1 MMHEQ
6 SEKITKYKIGQ
17 NVASL
22 IGNTPIVRLHNID
35 KELYGEIYGKC
46 EFMNPSSSI
55 KDRIALNMITSAL
68 LAGTIN
74 KDTHIIE
81 PTSGNTGIGLAS
93 ICASMGLK
101 LTLTMPESMSI
112 ERRQLIAAYGAN
124 IVLTPAQ
131 LGMTG
136 AVNKAKELSE
146 LDTNSIVL
154 NQFSNPDNPLTHE
167 KTTALEILNDMD
179 KMVDIFVAG
188 VGTGGT
194 ISGVGKVL
202 KEEIKDVKVVA
213 VEPLASNVLSGGTPA
228 PHKIQGIGAGFIPAT
243 LNTDIY
249 DEIITIENDEA
260 INMAKMIAKRE
271 GILVGISSG
280 ANVAAAIKLA
290 SKIENKGKKIVTIL
304 CDSGERYLSTGMFN
318 VEVK

>member
-1 MMHEQ
+1 M
-6 SEKITKYKIGQ
+6 KIGQ

-55 KDRIALNMITSAL
+55 KDRIALHMITSAL
-68 LAGTIN
+68 LEGKIN

-101 LTLTMPESMSI
+101 LTLTMPESMSL
-112 ERRQLIAAYGAN
+112 ERRQLIGAYGAN
-124 IVLTPAQ
+124 IVLTPAT

-136 AVNKAKELSE
+136 AVNKAKELSQ
-146 LDTNSIVL
+146 LDANSIVL
-154 NQFSNPDNPLTHE
+154 DQFSNPDNPLTHE
-167 KTTALEILNDMD
+167 KTTAYEILNDMD
-179 KMVDIFVAG
+179 KMIDIFVAG

-202 KEEIKDVKVVA
+202 KQKIEDVKIVA
-213 VEPLASNVLSGGTPA
+213 VEPFSSNVLSGGTPG
-228 PHKIQGIGAGFIPAT
+228 PHKIQGIGAGFIPKT
-243 LNTDIY
+243 LNTSIY
-249 DEIITIENDEA
+249 DEIITIENNEA
-260 INMAKMIAKRE
+260 INMAKEIAKKE

-290 SKIENKGKKIVTIL
+290 SRPENKGKRIITIL
-304 CDSGERYLSTGMFN
+304 CDSGERYLSTGMFDTKD
-318 VEVK
+318 ETKS

>member
-1 MMHEQ
+1 M
-6 SEKITKYKIGQ
+6 KIGQ

-68 LAGTIN
+68 LEGKIN

-101 LTLTMPESMSI
+101 LTLTMPESMSL
-112 ERRQLIAAYGAN
+112 ERRQLIRAYGAN
-124 IVLTPAQ
+124 IDLTPAH
-131 LGMTG
+131 LGMSG
-136 AVNKAKELSE
+136 AVNRAKELSE
-146 LDTNSIVL
+146 LDKNSIVL
-154 NQFSNPDNPLTHE
+154 DQFSNPNNPLTHE

-179 KMVDIFVAG
+179 KMIDIFVAG

-202 KEEIKDVKVVA
+202 KQEIADIKIVA
-213 VEPLASNVLSGGTPA
+213 VEPLSSNVLSGGTPA
-228 PHKIQGIGAGFIPAT
+228 PHKIQGIGAGFIPKT
-243 LNTDIY
+243 LNTTIY
-249 DEIITIENDEA
+249 NEVMMIENDEA
-260 INMAKMIAKRE
+260 INMAREIAKSE

-290 SKIENKGKKIVTIL
+290 SKPENKGKKIVTIL
-304 CDSGERYLSTGMFN
+304 CDSGERYLSTGMFDTKD
-318 VEVK
+318 ETK

>member
-1 MMHEQ
+1 MR
-6 SEKITKYKIGQ
+6 IAN
-17 NVASL
+17 NVGEL

-35 KELYGEIYGKC
+35 IELYGEIYAKC
-46 EFMNPSSSI
+46 EFMNPSSSV
-55 KDRIALNMITSAL
+55 KDRIALNMITKAL
-68 LAGTIN
+68 ESGKIN

-101 LTLTMPESMSI
+101 LTLTMPESMSL

-124 IVLTPAQ
+124 IVLTPSN
-131 LGMTG
+131 LGMSG
-136 AVNKAKELSE
+136 AVNRAKELSE
-146 LDTNSIVL
+146 LDKNSIVL
-154 NQFSNPDNPLTHE
+154 DQFSNPDNPLSHE

-202 KEEIKDVKVVA
+202 KEEIQDVKVVA

-228 PHKIQGIGAGFIPAT
+228 PHKIQGIGAGFIPKT
-243 LNTDIY
+243 LNTNIY
-249 DEIITIENDEA
+249 DEIIMIENDEA
-260 INMAKMIAKRE
+260 MDMAREIAKKE

-280 ANVAAAIKLA
+280 ANVAAAVKLA
-290 SKIENKGKKIVTIL
+290 SKLENKGKRILTIL
-304 CDSGERYLSTGMFN
+304 CDSGERYLSTGMFDIKKD
-318 VEVK
+318 ETKQ

>member
-1 MMHEQ
+1 M
-6 SEKITKYKIGQ
+6 KIGQ

-68 LAGTIN
+68 LEGKIN

-101 LTLTMPESMSI
+101 LTLTMPESMSL
-112 ERRQLIAAYGAN
+112 ERRQLIRAYGAN
-124 IVLTPAQ
+124 IDLTPAH
-131 LGMTG
+131 LGMSG
-136 AVNKAKELSE
+136 AVNRAKELSE
-146 LDTNSIVL
+146 LDKNSIIL
-154 NQFSNPDNPLTHE
+154 DQFSNPNNPLTHE

-179 KMVDIFVAG
+179 KMIDIFVAG

-202 KEEIKDVKVVA
+202 KQEIADIKIVA
-213 VEPLASNVLSGGTPA
+213 VEPLSSNVLSGGTPA
-228 PHKIQGIGAGFIPAT
+228 PHKIQGIGAGFIPKT
-243 LNTDIY
+243 LNTTIY
-249 DEIITIENDEA
+249 NEVMMIENDEA
-260 INMAKMIAKRE
+260 INMAREIAKSE

-290 SKIENKGKKIVTIL
+290 SKPENKGKKIVTIL
-304 CDSGERYLSTGMFN
+304 CDSGERYLSTGMFDTKD
-318 VEVK
+318 ETK

>member
-1 MMHEQ
+1 M
-6 SEKITKYKIGQ
+6 KIGQ

-55 KDRIALNMITSAL
+55 KDRIALHMITSAL
-68 LAGTIN
+68 LEGKIN

-101 LTLTMPESMSI
+101 LTLTMPESMSV
-112 ERRQLIAAYGAN
+112 ERRQLIRAYGAN
-124 IVLTPAQ
+124 IDLTPAH
-131 LGMTG
+131 LGMSG
-136 AVNKAKELSE
+136 AVNRAKELSE
-146 LDTNSIVL
+146 LDKNSIVL
-154 NQFSNPDNPLTHE
+154 DQFSNPNNPLTHE

-202 KEEIKDVKVVA
+202 KQEIADIKIVA
-213 VEPLASNVLSGGTPA
+213 VEPLSSNVLSGGTPA
-228 PHKIQGIGAGFIPAT
+228 PHKIQGIGAGFIPKT
-243 LNTDIY
+243 LNTTIY
-249 DEIITIENDEA
+249 NEIIMIENDEA
-260 INMAKMIAKRE
+260 INMAREIAKNE

-290 SKIENKGKKIVTIL
+290 SKPENKGKKIVTIL
-304 CDSGERYLSTGMFN
+304 CDSGERYLSTGMFDIKD
-318 VEVK
+318 ETK

>member
-1 MMHEQ
+1 M
-6 SEKITKYKIGQ
+6 KIANNIT
-17 NVASL
+17 SL
-22 IGNTPIVRLHNID
+22 IGNTPIVRLHNLD

-68 LAGTIN
+68 IDGRIN

-101 LTLTMPESMSI
+101 LTLTMPESMSL
-112 ERRQLIAAYGAN
+112 ERRQLIGAYGAN
-124 IVLTPAQ
+124 IVLTPAT

-136 AVNKAKELSE
+136 AVNKAKELSQ
-146 LDTNSIVL
+146 LDKNSIVL
-154 NQFSNPDNPLTHE
+154 DQFSNPDNPLTHE
-167 KTTALEILNDMD
+167 KTTALEILGDMD
-179 KMVDIFVAG
+179 AMIDIFVAG

-202 KEEIKDVKVVA
+202 KQKIEDVKIVA
-213 VEPLASNVLSGGTPA
+213 VEPFSSNVLSGGTPG
-228 PHKIQGIGAGFIPAT
+228 PHKIQGIGAGFIPKT
-243 LNTDIY
+243 LNTSIY
-249 DEIITIENDEA
+249 DEILTIENNEA
-260 INMAKMIAKRE
+260 INMAKEIAKKE

-290 SKIENKGKKIVTIL
+290 SRRENKGKKIVTIL
-304 CDSGERYLSTGMFN
+304 CDSGERYLSTGMFDTKD
-318 VEVK
+318 ETKS

>member
-1 MMHEQ
+1 M
-6 SEKITKYKIGQ
+6 KIGQ

-68 LAGTIN
+68 LEGKIN

-101 LTLTMPESMSI
+101 LTLTMPESMSV
-112 ERRQLIAAYGAN
+112 ERRQLIRAYGAN
-124 IVLTPAQ
+124 IDLTPAH
-131 LGMTG
+131 LGMSG
-136 AVNKAKELSE
+136 AVNRAKELSK
-146 LDTNSIVL
+146 LDKNSIVL
-154 NQFSNPDNPLTHE
+154 DQFSNPNNPLTHE

-179 KMVDIFVAG
+179 KMIDIFVAG

-202 KEEIKDVKVVA
+202 KQEIADIKIVA
-213 VEPLASNVLSGGTPA
+213 VEPLSSNVLSGGTPA
-228 PHKIQGIGAGFIPAT
+228 PHKIQGIGAGFIPKT
-243 LNTDIY
+243 LNTTIY
-249 DEIITIENDEA
+249 NEVMMIENDEA
-260 INMAKMIAKRE
+260 INMAREIAKSE

-290 SKIENKGKKIVTIL
+290 SKPENKGKKIVTIL
-304 CDSGERYLSTGMFN
+304 CDSGERYLSTGMFDIKD
-318 VEVK
+318 ETK

>member
-1 MMHEQ
+1 M
-6 SEKITKYKIGQ
+6 KIGQ

-68 LAGTIN
+68 LEGKIN

-101 LTLTMPESMSI
+101 LTLTMPESMSV
-112 ERRQLIAAYGAN
+112 ERRQLIRAYGAN
-124 IVLTPAQ
+124 IDLTPAH
-131 LGMTG
+131 LGMSG
-136 AVNKAKELSE
+136 AVNRAKELSE
-146 LDTNSIVL
+146 LDKNSIVL
-154 NQFSNPDNPLTHE
+154 DQFSNPNNPLTHE

-202 KEEIKDVKVVA
+202 KQEIADIKIVA
-213 VEPLASNVLSGGTPA
+213 VEPLSSNVLSGGTPA
-228 PHKIQGIGAGFIPAT
+228 PHKIQGIGAGFIPKT
-243 LNTDIY
+243 LNTTIY
-249 DEIITIENDEA
+249 NEVMMIENDEA
-260 INMAKMIAKRE
+260 INMAREIAKSE

-290 SKIENKGKKIVTIL
+290 SKPENKGKKIVTIL
-304 CDSGERYLSTGMFN
+304 CDSGERYLSTGMFDTKD
-318 VEVK
+318 ETK

>member
-1 MMHEQ
+1 MR
-6 SEKITKYKIGQ
+6 IAN
-17 NVASL
+17 NVGEL

-35 KELYGEIYGKC
+35 IELYGEIYAKC
-46 EFMNPSSSI
+46 EFMNPSSSV
-55 KDRIALNMITSAL
+55 KDRIALNMITKAL
-68 LAGTIN
+68 ESGKIN

-101 LTLTMPESMSI
+101 LTLTMPESMSL

-124 IVLTPAQ
+124 IVLTPSN
-131 LGMTG
+131 LGMSG
-136 AVNKAKELSE
+136 AVNRAKELSE
-146 LDTNSIVL
+146 LDKNSIVL
-154 NQFSNPDNPLTHE
+154 DQFSNPDNPLSHE

-202 KEEIKDVKVVA
+202 KEEIQDVRVVA

-228 PHKIQGIGAGFIPAT
+228 PHKIQGIGAGFIPKT
-243 LNTDIY
+243 LNTNIY
-249 DEIITIENDEA
+249 DEIIMIENDEA
-260 INMAKMIAKRE
+260 MDMAREIAKKE

-280 ANVAAAIKLA
+280 ANVAAAVKLA
-290 SKIENKGKKIVTIL
+290 SKLENKGKRILTIL
-304 CDSGERYLSTGMFN
+304 CDSGERYLSTGMFDIKKD
-318 VEVK
+318 ETKQ

>member
-1 MMHEQ
+1 MNT
-6 SEKITKYKIGQ
+6 IAN
-17 NVASL
+17 NVAEL

-55 KDRIALNMITSAL
+55 KDRIALGMIVTAL
-68 LAGTIN
+68 NDGMIN
-74 KDTHIIE
+74 NETHIVE

-124 IVLTPAQ
+124 IVLTQAT

-136 AVNKAKELSE
+136 AVNKAKEICAE
-146 LDTNSIVL
+146 NENTIMLD
-154 NQFSNPDNPLTHE
+154 QFSNPNNPLTHE
-167 KTTALEILNDMD
+167 KTTSLEILHDMD
-179 KMVDIFVAG
+179 ENIDIFVAG
-188 VGTGGT
+188 IGTGGT

-202 KEEIKDVKVVA
+202 KEKLPTIKVVG
-213 VEPLASNVLSGGTPA
+213 VEPKDSNILSGGKA
-228 PHKIQGIGAGFIPAT
+228 GPHKIQGIGAGFIPQT
-243 LNTDIY
+243 LNTIIF
-249 DEIITIENDEA
+249 DEVIMMENDRA
-260 INMAKMIAKRE
+260 IETARLVAQKE

-280 ANVAAAIKLA
+280 SNVAAAIELA
-290 SKIENKGKKIVTIL
+290 SKEENKGKKIVTIL
-304 CDSGERYLSTGMFN
+304 CDSGERYLSTGIFDIKDEN
-318 VEVK
+318 K

>member
-1 MMHEQ
+1 MR
-6 SEKITKYKIGQ
+6 IGQ

-55 KDRIALNMITSAL
+55 KDRIALHMITSAL
-68 LAGTIN
+68 LEGKIN

-101 LTLTMPESMSI
+101 LTLTMPESMSV
-112 ERRQLIAAYGAN
+112 ERRQLIRAYGAN
-124 IVLTPAQ
+124 IDLTPAH
-131 LGMTG
+131 LGMSG
-136 AVNKAKELSE
+136 AVNRAKELSE
-146 LDTNSIVL
+146 LDKNSIVL
-154 NQFSNPDNPLTHE
+154 DQFSNPNNPLTHE

-179 KMVDIFVAG
+179 KMIDIFVAG

-202 KEEIKDVKVVA
+202 KEEIENVRIIA
-213 VEPLASNVLSGGTPA
+213 VEPSSSNVLSGGTPA
-228 PHKIQGIGAGFIPAT
+228 PHKIQGIGAGFIPKT
-243 LNTDIY
+243 LNTTIY
-249 DEIITIENDEA
+249 NEIIMIENDEA
-260 INMAKMIAKRE
+260 INMAREIAKNE

-290 SKIENKGKKIVTIL
+290 SKPENNGKKIVTIL
-304 CDSGERYLSTGMFN
+304 CDSGERYLSTGMFDIKD
-318 VEVK
+318 ETK

>member
-1 MMHEQ
+1 M
-6 SEKITKYKIGQ
+6 KIGQ

-68 LAGTIN
+68 LEGKIN

-101 LTLTMPESMSI
+101 LTLTMPESMSL
-112 ERRQLIAAYGAN
+112 ERRQLIRAYGAN
-124 IVLTPAQ
+124 IDLTPAH
-131 LGMTG
+131 LGMSG
-136 AVNKAKELSE
+136 AVNRAKELSE
-146 LDTNSIVL
+146 LDKNSIVL
-154 NQFSNPDNPLTHE
+154 DQFSNPNNPLTHE

-179 KMVDIFVAG
+179 KMIDIFVAG

-202 KEEIKDVKVVA
+202 KQEIADIKIVA
-213 VEPLASNVLSGGTPA
+213 VEPLSSNVLSGGTPA
-228 PHKIQGIGAGFIPAT
+228 PHKIQGIGAGFIPKT
-243 LNTDIY
+243 LNTTIY
-249 DEIITIENDEA
+249 NEVMMIENDEA
-260 INMAKMIAKRE
+260 INMAREIAKSE

-290 SKIENKGKKIVTIL
+290 SKPENKGKKIVTIL
-304 CDSGERYLSTGMFN
+304 CDSGERYLSTGMFDIKD
-318 VEVK
+318 ETK